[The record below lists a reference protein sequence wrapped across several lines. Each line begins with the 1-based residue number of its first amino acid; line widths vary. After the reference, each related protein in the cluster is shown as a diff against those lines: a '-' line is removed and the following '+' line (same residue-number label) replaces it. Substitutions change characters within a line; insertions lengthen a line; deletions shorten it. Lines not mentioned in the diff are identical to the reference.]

1 MTNCK
6 YKLRKLSVG
15 LVSVGT
21 MLIAPTVLGQEVS
34 ASTTST
40 ETSAASAGV
49 GTSGTA
55 ASETGSGAAVATAT
69 TTTATTNGGPQSTPA
84 VAEATPQPQ
93 AQIAPVAAATS
104 TSSASS
110 SSDGKAPQA
119 VTSSTSPS
127 TPAAASSNGSN
138 QEASAETEPQTM
150 EVEKYTVDKEN
161 SKLNIKDGKTP
172 KTGSSVNN
180 EKDTKLI
187 RNRDGKQRDI
197 VDVTRTVKTNEDGTI
212 DVTVTVKPKQI
223 DEGAD
228 VMALLDV
235 SKKMSEDDF
244 NNAKNKIK
252 KLVKTLTSKS
262 ASNSDNDEHK
272 YNSRNSVRLMTFY
285 REISNPIDIS
295 GKTEEQLDKL
305 LDDLRKKAKANYDWG
320 VDLQGAIHKARE
332 IFNKEKEKKFGKR
345 QHIVLFSQGESTFSY
360 ELQNSVKEDKT
371 KLSRLS
377 GAVTSSNPLLPW
389 PPIFNHTH
397 KNIDMLDDVKNLVKL
412 GQTLGIAGLDNLQ
425 STLSLI
431 SIGSSL
437 AGAFLGGG
445 SLTEYLTLKEYKS
458 GDLKENQFDYT
469 KRVGEG
475 YHFHSF
481 SERKK
486 TGEIPFKS
494 EIEPK
499 IKELFENNKNNQDK
513 SWTEW
518 IFDKLSLTER
528 IQKAKQET
536 LMKLLEYLF
545 YKREYHYYNHNLS
558 AIAEA
563 KMAQQEGIT
572 FYSVDVTDLKTTSKR
587 VKRQVESKEDKKK
600 EKDREDIEK
609 ERNEKFDNYL
619 KQMSEGGK
627 DFFEDVDKAEEFKD
641 ILTNVTVTETFED
654 GVNVKDNSWQVSSEN
669 NNSLHSN
676 YKSVTHKA
684 ASDASWWSLY
694 SNKESLTWTISKEQL
709 KEAFEKNSS
718 LTFKYKLQV
727 NKQKLLD
734 KNKNRTKRDT
744 STENKTSVTKDIISN
759 TVNYKINNQ
768 EVKGNKLDDVKL
780 TYTKETVPVP
790 DVEGEV
796 VPIPEK
802 PLVEPMTPLYPA
814 IPNYPT
820 PDIPTPQLP
829 KDEDLE
835 ISGGHGPIV
844 DIVEDTGTGVEGGA
858 QNGVV
863 STQENKDPIVDIT
876 EDTQPGMSG
885 SNDAT
890 VVEEDTAPKRPDV
903 LVGGQ
908 SDPIDITEDTQPGMS
923 GSNDATVVE
932 EDTAPKRPD
941 VLVGGQSDPIDITED
956 TQPGMSGSNDATV
969 IEEDT
974 KPKRFFH
981 FDNEPQAPEKPKEQP
996 SLSLPQAPVYKA
1008 AHHLPASG
1016 DKREASFTIAA
1027 LTIIGA
1033 AGLLSKKRRD
1043 TEEN

>member
-34 ASTTST
+34 TTGST
-40 ETSAASAGV
+40 ETSAASTASV
-49 GTSGTA
+49 DATTSGTTA
-55 ASETGSGAAVATAT
+55 SGASGESSDASVASSEGSQGSESAP
-69 TTTATTNGGPQSTPA
+69 ASPQ
-84 VAEATPQPQ
+84 PQPQ
-93 AQIAPVAAATS
+93 AQTAPAATS
-104 TSSASS
+104 ASS
-110 SSDGKAPQA
+110 KAKTEEQTPKA
-119 VTSSTSPS
+119 ATSSTPS
-127 TPAAASSNGSN
+127 TPAASSSSNSN
-138 QEASAETEPQTM
+138 QEASAETEPQM
-150 EVEKYTVDKEN
+150 MDVEKYTVDKE
-161 SKLNIKDGKTP
+161 SSELKVKDGKKP
-172 KTGSSVNN
+172 KN
-180 EKDTKLI
+180 ENKVDKDTKLI
-187 RNRDGKQRDI
+187 RNRDGEQRDI
-197 VDVTRTVKTNEDGTI
+197 FDIKREVKTNADGTI
-212 DVTVTVKPKQI
+212 DVTVTVTPKEI
-223 DEGAD
+223 DKGAD

-235 SKKMSEDDF
+235 SQKMTKENFDKAKEQIKKM
-244 NNAKNKIK
+244 
-252 KLVKTLTSKS
+252 VTTLTGEPTDGKE
-262 ASNSDNDEHK
+262 NHNR
-272 YNSRNSVRLMTFY
+272 RNSVRLMTFY
-285 REISNPIDIS
+285 RKISEPIDLS
-295 GKTEEQLDKL
+295 GKTSEEVEKELDNIWDKV
-305 LDDLRKKAKANYDWG
+305 KKEDWDWG
-320 VDLQGAIHKARE
+320 VDLQGAIHKARD
-332 IFNKEKEKKFGKR
+332 IFKKEKESKKR

-360 ELQNSVKEDKT
+360 DINDKDKNNT
-371 KLSRLS
+371 VRKNRIT
-377 GAVTSSNPLLPW
+377 GKVTTSNPLFPW
-389 PPIFNHTH
+389 LPIFNHTNQ
-397 KNIDMLDDVKNLVKL
+397 KAEVTDDVAKL
-412 GQTLGIAGLDNLQ
+412 LDFAEKMGISLPKELRAGVQ
-425 STLSLI
+425 AIGLSNSFL
-431 SIGSSL
+431 SIFTGS
-437 AGAFLGGG
+437 G
-445 SLTEYLTLKEYKS
+445 LTEYLTLNEYGS
-458 GDLKENQFDYT
+458 DILKEKQFDYT

-475 YHFHSF
+475 YYYHSYSKRTHGDKMLF
-481 SERKK
+481 EKQIR
-486 TGEIPFKS
+486 EVLEQFL
-494 EIEPK
+494 PK
-499 IKELFENNKNNQDK
+499 IE
-513 SWTEW
+513 SREW
-518 IFDKLSLTER
+518 AKKFIDIFGLQG
-528 IQKAKQET
+528 QKVDQIGVDVI
-536 LMKLLEYLF
+536 MKVINSIF
-545 YKREYHYYNHNLS
+545 YSRQYYYYNHNLS

-563 KMAQQEGIT
+563 KMAQEEGIT
-572 FYSVDVTDLKTTSKR
+572 FYSVDVTDLKPKR
-587 VKRQVESKEDKKK
+587 AKRQAAVLQKTTKK
-600 EKDREDIEK
+600 ESEEDR
-609 ERNEKFDNYL
+609 NNKFDGYL
-619 KQMSEGGK
+619 KKMSEGGK
-627 DFFEDVDKAEEFKD
+627 EFFNDVDEADKFKD
-641 ILTNVTVTETFED
+641 TLTEVTVTETFENS
-654 GVNVKDNSWQVSSEN
+654 VSVENQSWKVSSNSNHKENVKYTNAQKNRNWFSSE
-669 NNSLHSN
+669 
-676 YKSVTHKA
+676 V
-684 ASDASWWSLY
+684 
-694 SNKESLTWTISKEQL
+694 KESLTWTISKEQL
-709 KEAFEKNSS
+709 KQAFEDGKP
-718 LTFKYKLQV
+718 LTLTYKLKV
-727 NKQKLLD
+727 DNNKLKKALD
-734 KNKNRTKRDT
+734 DKRKNRPKR
-744 STENKTSVTKDIISN
+744 SIPTENENSVTEKIISN
-759 TVNYKINNQ
+759 TVNYKINKQ

-814 IPNYPT
+814 IPNY
-820 PDIPTPQLP
+820 PTPQLP

-1016 DKREASFTIAA
+1016 DKREASFTIVA

>member
-34 ASTTST
+34 ASNSST
-40 ETSAASAGV
+40 ETSATAATTTPSAGT
-49 GTSGTA
+49 GTSTGEA
-55 ASETGSGAAVATAT
+55 AGSGARSEATVATAT
-69 TTTATTNGGPQSTPA
+69 TTNGGTQSTTA
-84 VAEATPQPQ
+84 VAEATPQLQTQTP
-93 AQIAPVAAATS
+93 PAATS

-110 SSDGKAPQA
+110 TSSSEDKAPKA
-119 VTSSTSPS
+119 ASTTSSSATVASP
-127 TPAAASSNGSN
+127 SNGSN
-138 QEASAETEPQTM
+138 QGAGTEAAPQM
-150 EVEKYTVDKEN
+150 MDVEKYTVDKE
-161 SKLNIKDGKTP
+161 SSELNIKDGETP
-172 KTGSSVNN
+172 KNRSSVT
-180 EKDTKLI
+180 KDTKLI

-235 SKKMSEDDF
+235 SKKMTQENFDK
-244 NNAKNKIK
+244 AKEQIK
-252 KLVKTLTSKS
+252 KMVTTLTSKT
-262 ASNSDNDEHK
+262 ASGEQENHNR
-272 YNSRNSVRLMTFY
+272 RNSVRLITFY
-285 REISNPIDIS
+285 RKVNEPIELTAENVEA
-295 GKTEEQLDKL
+295 KLKEVWEQA
-305 LDDLRKKAKANYDWG
+305 KKDWDWG

-332 IFNKEKEKKFGKR
+332 IFNKEKEKNSGKR

-360 ELQNSVKEDKT
+360 DINDKD
-371 KLSRLS
+371 KDNIVQKNRIA
-377 GAVTSSNPLLPW
+377 GKVTTSNPLFPW
-389 PPIFNHTH
+389 LPIFNHTH
-397 KNIDMLDDVKNLVKL
+397 QKADMIDDVKYLIQLGEKL
-412 GQTLGIAGLDNLQ
+412 GIEGLSGLKDKLSFAGLA
-425 STLSLI
+425 S
-431 SIGSSL
+431 GL
-437 AGAFLGGG
+437 AGTIFGGG
-445 SLTEYLTLKEYKS
+445 SLTEYLSLKEYQTDKLS
-458 GDLKENQFDYT
+458 ANHFNYE

-475 YHFHSF
+475 YYYHSF
-481 SERKK
+481 SERKTSEMPNRSLIK
-486 TGEIPFKS
+486 QQLEGLFKDQEGSWFKS
-494 EIEPK
+494 ILE
-499 IKELFENNKNNQDK
+499 
-513 SWTEW
+513 T
-518 IFDKLSLTER
+518 LSLTSDY
-528 IQKAKQET
+528 QKAKEAA
-536 LMKLLEYLF
+536 LLKLLDYLF
-545 YKREYHYYNHNLS
+545 HKREYIYYNHNLS

-563 KMAQQEGIT
+563 QMAQQEGIT
-572 FYSVDVTDLKTTSKR
+572 FYSVDVTESNTAKR
-587 VKRQVESKEDKKK
+587 VKRQTATPINNNDKKK
-600 EKDREDIEK
+600 EIEE
-609 ERNEKFDNYL
+609 ERHKKFDSYL
-619 KQMSEGGK
+619 KQMSEDGK
-627 DFFEDVDKAEEFKD
+627 EFFTGVDKADKFKD
-641 ILTNVTVTETFED
+641 TLTELTIRDEFTNNVTVQ
-654 GVNVKDNSWQVSSEN
+654 DNSEGTKYKTNLTNGSPSVSYTPANQSSWF
-669 NNSLHSN
+669 NS
-676 YKSVTHKA
+676 T
-684 ASDASWWSLY
+684 
-694 SNKESLTWTISKEQL
+694 KESLTWTISKDQL
-709 KEAFEKNSS
+709 KKAFEEGKP
-718 LTFKYKLQV
+718 LTLTYKLKV
-727 NKQKLLD
+727 EKEKFKEALENHQKR
-734 KNKNRTKRDT
+734 KKR
-744 STENKTSVTKDIISN
+744 SKPTENENSVTKDIISN
-759 TVNYKINNQ
+759 TITYKINKQ
-768 EVKGNKLDDVKL
+768 KVEGNKLENVKL

-790 DVEGEV
+790 DVEGTVEV
-796 VPIPEK
+796 PKVPEK

-814 IPNYPT
+814 IPNY
-820 PDIPTPQLP
+820 PTPQLP

-876 EDTQPGMSG
+876 EDTQPGMSD

-890 VVEEDTAPKRPDV
+890 VVEEDTAPKRPDI

-941 VLVGGQSDPIDITED
+941 ILVGGQSDPIDITED

-996 SLSLPQAPVYKA
+996 SLQDSNSLPQAPAYKA

-1016 DKREASFTIAA
+1016 DKREVYFTIAA

>member
-34 ASTTST
+34 TSASST
-40 ETSAASAGV
+40 ETSANTNTNTSTASAGT

-55 ASETGSGAAVATAT
+55 STTPSVGTSTGGAAGGEAAVASS
-69 TTTATTNGGPQSTPA
+69 GGSQSSDTTPA
-84 VAEATPQPQ
+84 SPQ
-93 AQIAPVAAATS
+93 AQTSEQPAATS
-104 TSSASS
+104 TSSNS
-110 SSDGKAPQA
+110 SSDGQTPKTA
-119 VTSSTSPS
+119 TTSPS
-127 TPAAASSNGSN
+127 TPVVANSNGN
-138 QEASAETEPQTM
+138 QVTGTEASPQM
-150 EVEKYTVDKEN
+150 MDVEKYTVDKE
-161 SKLNIKDGKTP
+161 SSELNIKDGKTP
-172 KTGSSVNN
+172 KNGISVT
-180 EKDTKLI
+180 KDTKLI

-197 VDVTRTVKTNEDGTI
+197 VDVTRTVKANEDGTI

-235 SKKMSEDDF
+235 SKKMTQENFDK
-244 NNAKNKIK
+244 AKEQIK
-252 KLVKTLTSKS
+252 KLVTTLTSKS
-262 ASNSDNDEHK
+262 DGGKENLN
-272 YNSRNSVRLMTFY
+272 NRNTVRLMTFY
-285 REISNPIDIS
+285 RKISEPIDLS
-295 GKTEEQLDKL
+295 GKTEQQVCEELDKIWNRVKNE
-305 LDDLRKKAKANYDWG
+305 DWDWG
-320 VDLQGAIHKARE
+320 VDLQGAIHKARD
-332 IFNKEKEKKFGKR
+332 IFKREKESKKR

-360 ELQNSVKEDKT
+360 DIKDKSDRKVT
-371 KLSRLS
+371 KTRITEK
-377 GAVTSSNPLLPW
+377 VTTSNPLLPW

-397 KNIDMLDDVKNLVKL
+397 KNIDMLDDVKHLVKL
-412 GQTLGIAGLDNLQ
+412 GQALGITGLDNLQ
-425 STLSLI
+425 STLKLVST
-431 SIGSSL
+431 GSNL
-437 AGAFLGGG
+437 AGLVLGGG

-458 GDLKENQFDYT
+458 GSLTESQFDYT

-481 SERKK
+481 SERKE
-486 TGEIPFKS
+486 TGELPFKN
-494 EIEPK
+494 EIESR
-499 IKELFENNKNNQDK
+499 IKGLFKSNETDAK
-513 SWTEW
+513 SWFES
-518 IFDKLSLTER
+518 ILDKLSLTER
-528 IQKAKQET
+528 VQKAKQEA
-536 LMKLLEYLF
+536 LMKLLGYLF

-572 FYSVDVTDLKTTSKR
+572 FYSVDVTDLNTTSKR
-587 VKRQVESKEDKKK
+587 VKRQIESEEDKKK
-600 EKDREDIEK
+600 EKEKEDIEK
-609 ERNEKFDNYL
+609 KRHEKFDKYL
-619 KQMSEGGK
+619 KEMSEGGNA
-627 DFFEDVDKAEEFKD
+627 FFNDVGKADKFKD
-641 ILTNVTVTETFED
+641 TLTELTIKDEFTDKVTVEKNSLNKPLTNELSRTN
-654 GVNVKDNSWQVSSEN
+654 GVQHREVNTSYLNFWGSS
-669 NNSLHSN
+669 
-676 YKSVTHKA
+676 
-684 ASDASWWSLY
+684 
-694 SNKESLTWTISKEQL
+694 KESLTWTISKDQL
-709 KEAFEKNSS
+709 REAFEKDGF
-718 LTFKYKLQV
+718 LTFKYTLRI
-727 NKQKLLD
+727 NKDKLLGTD
-734 KNKNRTKRDT
+734 KKRTKRDI

-759 TVNYKINNQ
+759 TVTYKINEQ
-768 EVKGNKLDDVKL
+768 KVEGNKLDDVKL

-814 IPNYPT
+814 IPNYLT

-890 VVEEDTAPKRPDV
+890 VIEEDTTPKRPDI

-908 SDPIDITEDTQPGMS
+908 SE
-923 GSNDATVVE
+923 
-932 EDTAPKRPD
+932 
-941 VLVGGQSDPIDITED
+941 PIDITED

-996 SLSLPQAPVYKA
+996 SLQDSNSLPQAPAYKA

-1016 DKREASFTIAA
+1016 DKREVYFTIAA

>member
-34 ASTTST
+34 TSASST
-40 ETSAASAGV
+40 ETSANTNTNTSTASAGT

-55 ASETGSGAAVATAT
+55 STTPSVGTSTGGAAGGEAAVASS
-69 TTTATTNGGPQSTPA
+69 GGSQSSDTTPA
-84 VAEATPQPQ
+84 SPQ
-93 AQIAPVAAATS
+93 AQTSEQPAATS
-104 TSSASS
+104 TSSNS
-110 SSDGKAPQA
+110 SSDGQTPKTA
-119 VTSSTSPS
+119 TTSPS
-127 TPAAASSNGSN
+127 TPVVANSNGN
-138 QEASAETEPQTM
+138 QVTGTEASPQM
-150 EVEKYTVDKEN
+150 MDVEKYTVDKE
-161 SKLNIKDGKTP
+161 SSELNIKDGKTP
-172 KTGSSVNN
+172 KNGISVT
-180 EKDTKLI
+180 KDTKLI

-197 VDVTRTVKTNEDGTI
+197 VDVTRTVKANEDGTI

-235 SKKMSEDDF
+235 SKKMTQENFDK
-244 NNAKNKIK
+244 AKEQIK
-252 KLVKTLTSKS
+252 KLVTTLTSKS
-262 ASNSDNDEHK
+262 DGGKENLN
-272 YNSRNSVRLMTFY
+272 NRNTVRLMTFY
-285 REISNPIDIS
+285 RKISEPIDLS
-295 GKTEEQLDKL
+295 GKTEQQVCEELDKIWNRVKNE
-305 LDDLRKKAKANYDWG
+305 DWDWG
-320 VDLQGAIHKARE
+320 VDLQGAIHKARD
-332 IFNKEKEKKFGKR
+332 IFKREKESKKR

-360 ELQNSVKEDKT
+360 DIKDKSDREVT
-371 KLSRLS
+371 KTRITEK
-377 GAVTSSNPLLPW
+377 VTTSNPLLPW

-397 KNIDMLDDVKNLVKL
+397 KNIDMLDDVKHLVKL
-412 GQTLGIAGLDNLQ
+412 GQALGITGLDNLQ
-425 STLSLI
+425 STLKLAST
-431 SIGSSL
+431 GSNL
-437 AGAFLGGG
+437 AGLVLGGG

-458 GDLKENQFDYT
+458 GSLTESQFDYT

-481 SERKK
+481 SERKE
-486 TGEIPFKS
+486 TGELPFKN
-494 EIEPK
+494 EIESR
-499 IKELFENNKNNQDK
+499 IKGLFKSNETDAK
-513 SWTEW
+513 SWFES
-518 IFDKLSLTER
+518 ILDKLSLTER
-528 IQKAKQET
+528 VQKAKQEA
-536 LMKLLEYLF
+536 LMKLLGYLF

-572 FYSVDVTDLKTTSKR
+572 FYSVDVTDLNTTSKR
-587 VKRQVESKEDKKK
+587 VKRQIESEEDKKK
-600 EKDREDIEK
+600 EKEKEDIEK
-609 ERNEKFDNYL
+609 KRHEKFDKYL
-619 KQMSEGGK
+619 KEMSEGGNA
-627 DFFEDVDKAEEFKD
+627 FFNDVGKADKFKD
-641 ILTNVTVTETFED
+641 TLTELTIKDEFTDKVTVEKNSLNKPLTNELSRTNRVQHRE
-654 GVNVKDNSWQVSSEN
+654 VNTSYLNFWGSS
-669 NNSLHSN
+669 
-676 YKSVTHKA
+676 
-684 ASDASWWSLY
+684 
-694 SNKESLTWTISKEQL
+694 KESLTWTISKDQL
-709 KEAFEKNSS
+709 REAFEKDGF
-718 LTFKYKLQV
+718 LTFKYTLRI
-727 NKQKLLD
+727 NKDKLLGTD
-734 KNKNRTKRDT
+734 KKRTKRDI

-759 TVNYKINNQ
+759 TVTYKINEQ
-768 EVKGNKLDDVKL
+768 KVEGNKLDDVKL

-814 IPNYPT
+814 IPNYLT

-890 VVEEDTAPKRPDV
+890 VIEEDTTPKRPDI

-908 SDPIDITEDTQPGMS
+908 SE
-923 GSNDATVVE
+923 
-932 EDTAPKRPD
+932 
-941 VLVGGQSDPIDITED
+941 PIDITED

-996 SLSLPQAPVYKA
+996 SLQDSNSLPQAPAYKA

-1016 DKREASFTIAA
+1016 DKREVYFTIAA

>member
-34 ASTTST
+34 TTGST
-40 ETSAASAGV
+40 ETSAASTASV
-49 GTSGTA
+49 DATTSGTTA
-55 ASETGSGAAVATAT
+55 SGASGESSDASVASSEGSQGSESAP
-69 TTTATTNGGPQSTPA
+69 ASPQ
-84 VAEATPQPQ
+84 PQPQ
-93 AQIAPVAAATS
+93 AQTAPAATS
-104 TSSASS
+104 ASS
-110 SSDGKAPQA
+110 KAKTEEQTPKA
-119 VTSSTSPS
+119 ATSSTPS
-127 TPAAASSNGSN
+127 TPAASSSSNSN
-138 QEASAETEPQTM
+138 QEASAETEPQM
-150 EVEKYTVDKEN
+150 MDVEKYTVDKE
-161 SKLNIKDGKTP
+161 SSELKVKDGKKP
-172 KTGSSVNN
+172 KN
-180 EKDTKLI
+180 ENKVDKDTKLI
-187 RNRDGKQRDI
+187 RNRDGEQRDI
-197 VDVTRTVKTNEDGTI
+197 FDIKREVKTNADGTI
-212 DVTVTVKPKQI
+212 DVTVTVTPKEI
-223 DEGAD
+223 DKGAD

-235 SKKMSEDDF
+235 SQKMTKENFDKAKEQIKKM
-244 NNAKNKIK
+244 
-252 KLVKTLTSKS
+252 VTTLTGEPTDGKE
-262 ASNSDNDEHK
+262 NRNR
-272 YNSRNSVRLMTFY
+272 RNSVRLMTFY
-285 REISNPIDIS
+285 RKISEPIDLS
-295 GKTEEQLDKL
+295 GKTSEEVEKELDNIWDKV
-305 LDDLRKKAKANYDWG
+305 KKEDWDWG
-320 VDLQGAIHKARE
+320 VDLQGAIHKARD
-332 IFNKEKEKKFGKR
+332 IFKKEKESKKR

-360 ELQNSVKEDKT
+360 DINDKDKNNT
-371 KLSRLS
+371 VRKNRIT
-377 GAVTSSNPLLPW
+377 GKVTTSNPLFPW
-389 PPIFNHTH
+389 LPIFNHTNQ
-397 KNIDMLDDVKNLVKL
+397 KAEVIDDVDKL
-412 GQTLGIAGLDNLQ
+412 LDFAEKMGISLPKGLRAGVQAIGLSNSFL
-425 STLSLI
+425 STFT
-431 SIGSSL
+431 GSR
-437 AGAFLGGG
+437 
-445 SLTEYLTLKEYKS
+445 LTEYLTLNEYGS
-458 GDLKENQFDYT
+458 DILKEKQFDYT

-475 YHFHSF
+475 YYYHSY
-481 SERKK
+481 SKRTHGDKM
-486 TGEIPFKS
+486 PFEKQIR
-494 EIEPK
+494 EFLEQFLPK
-499 IKELFENNKNNQDK
+499 IE
-513 SWTEW
+513 SREW
-518 IFDKLSLTER
+518 AKKFIDIFGLQG
-528 IQKAKQET
+528 QKVDQIGVNVI
-536 LMKLLEYLF
+536 MKVINSIF
-545 YKREYHYYNHNLS
+545 YSRQYYYYNHNLS

-563 KMAQQEGIT
+563 KMAQEEGIT
-572 FYSVDVTDLKTTSKR
+572 FYSVDVTDLKPKR
-587 VKRQVESKEDKKK
+587 AKRQAAVLQKTTKK
-600 EKDREDIEK
+600 ESEEDR
-609 ERNEKFDNYL
+609 NNKFDGYL
-619 KQMSEGGK
+619 KKMSEGGK
-627 DFFEDVDKAEEFKD
+627 EFFNDVDEADKFKD
-641 ILTNVTVTETFED
+641 TLTEVTVTETFENS
-654 GVNVKDNSWQVSSEN
+654 VSVENQSWKVSSNSNHKENVKYTNAQKNRNWFSSE
-669 NNSLHSN
+669 
-676 YKSVTHKA
+676 V
-684 ASDASWWSLY
+684 
-694 SNKESLTWTISKEQL
+694 KESLTWTISKEQL
-709 KEAFEKNSS
+709 KQAFEDGKP
-718 LTFKYKLQV
+718 LTLTYKLKV
-727 NKQKLLD
+727 DNNKLKKALD
-734 KNKNRTKRDT
+734 DKRKNRPKR
-744 STENKTSVTKDIISN
+744 SIPTENENSVTEKIISN
-759 TVNYKINNQ
+759 TVNYKINKQ

-814 IPNYPT
+814 IPNY
-820 PDIPTPQLP
+820 PTPQLP

-908 SDPIDITEDTQPGMS
+908 SDPIDITEDTQPSVS

-941 VLVGGQSDPIDITED
+941 ILVGGQSDPIDITED

-1016 DKREASFTIAA
+1016 DKREASFTIVA

>member
-69 TTTATTNGGPQSTPA
+69 TTTATTTATTNGGPQSTPA

-431 SIGSSL
+431 STGSSL

-923 GSNDATVVE
+923 GSNDATV
-932 EDTAPKRPD
+932 
-941 VLVGGQSDPIDITED
+941 
-956 TQPGMSGSNDATV
+956 

>member
-34 ASTTST
+34 TSASST
-40 ETSAASAGV
+40 ETSANTNTSTASAGT

-55 ASETGSGAAVATAT
+55 STTPSVGTSTGGAAGGEAAVASS
-69 TTTATTNGGPQSTPA
+69 GGSQSSDTTPA
-84 VAEATPQPQ
+84 SPQ
-93 AQIAPVAAATS
+93 AQTSEQPAATS
-104 TSSASS
+104 TSSNS
-110 SSDGKAPQA
+110 SSDGQTPKTA
-119 VTSSTSPS
+119 TTSPS
-127 TPAAASSNGSN
+127 TPVVANSNGN
-138 QEASAETEPQTM
+138 QVTGTEASPQM
-150 EVEKYTVDKEN
+150 MDVEKYTVDKE
-161 SKLNIKDGKTP
+161 SSELNIKDGKTP
-172 KTGSSVNN
+172 KNGISVT
-180 EKDTKLI
+180 KDTKLI

-197 VDVTRTVKTNEDGTI
+197 VDVTRTVKANEDGTI

-235 SKKMSEDDF
+235 SKKMTQENFDK
-244 NNAKNKIK
+244 AKEQIK
-252 KLVKTLTSKS
+252 KLVTTLTSKS
-262 ASNSDNDEHK
+262 DGGKENLN
-272 YNSRNSVRLMTFY
+272 NRNTVRLMTFY
-285 REISNPIDIS
+285 RKISEPIDLS
-295 GKTEEQLDKL
+295 GKTEQQVCEELDKIWNRVKNE
-305 LDDLRKKAKANYDWG
+305 DWDWG
-320 VDLQGAIHKARE
+320 VDLQGAIHKARD
-332 IFNKEKEKKFGKR
+332 IFKREKESKKR

-360 ELQNSVKEDKT
+360 DIKDKSDREVT
-371 KLSRLS
+371 KTRITEK
-377 GAVTSSNPLLPW
+377 VTTSNPLLPW

-397 KNIDMLDDVKNLVKL
+397 KNIDMLDDVKHLVKL
-412 GQTLGIAGLDNLQ
+412 GQALGITGLDNLQ
-425 STLSLI
+425 STLKLVST
-431 SIGSSL
+431 GSNL
-437 AGAFLGGG
+437 AGLVLGGG

-458 GDLKENQFDYT
+458 GSLTESQFDYT

-481 SERKK
+481 SERKE
-486 TGEIPFKS
+486 TGELPFKN
-494 EIEPK
+494 EIESQ
-499 IKELFENNKNNQDK
+499 IKGLFKSNETDAK
-513 SWTEW
+513 SWFES
-518 IFDKLSLTER
+518 ILDKLSLTER
-528 IQKAKQET
+528 VQKAKQEA
-536 LMKLLEYLF
+536 LMKLLGYLF

-572 FYSVDVTDLKTTSKR
+572 FYSVDVTDLNTTSKR
-587 VKRQVESKEDKKK
+587 VKRQIESEEDKKK
-600 EKDREDIEK
+600 EKEKEDIEK
-609 ERNEKFDNYL
+609 KRHEKFDKYL
-619 KQMSEGGK
+619 KEMSEGGNA
-627 DFFEDVDKAEEFKD
+627 FFNDVGNADKFKD
-641 ILTNVTVTETFED
+641 TLTELTIKDEFTDKVTVEKNSLNKPLTNELSRTNRVQHRE
-654 GVNVKDNSWQVSSEN
+654 VNTSYLNFWGSS
-669 NNSLHSN
+669 
-676 YKSVTHKA
+676 
-684 ASDASWWSLY
+684 
-694 SNKESLTWTISKEQL
+694 KESLTWTISKDQL
-709 KEAFEKNSS
+709 REAFEKDGF
-718 LTFKYKLQV
+718 LTFKYTLRI
-727 NKQKLLD
+727 NKDKLLGTD
-734 KNKNRTKRDT
+734 KKRTKRDI

-759 TVNYKINNQ
+759 TVTYKINEQ
-768 EVKGNKLDDVKL
+768 KVEGNKLDDVKL

-814 IPNYPT
+814 IPNYLT

-890 VVEEDTAPKRPDV
+890 VIEEDTTPKRPDI

-908 SDPIDITEDTQPGMS
+908 SE
-923 GSNDATVVE
+923 
-932 EDTAPKRPD
+932 
-941 VLVGGQSDPIDITED
+941 PIDITED

-996 SLSLPQAPVYKA
+996 SLQDSNSLPQAPAYKA

-1016 DKREASFTIAA
+1016 DKREVYFTIAA

>member
-34 ASTTST
+34 ASSST
-40 ETSAASAGV
+40 ESSTTTANT
-49 GTSGTA
+49 GTGTA
-55 ASETGSGAAVATAT
+55 SGMTATTPSATTDTGEAAGSGARSEA
-69 TTTATTNGGPQSTPA
+69 NGASSVVSSEESQSSGTTPA
-84 VAEATPQPQ
+84 SPQ
-93 AQIAPVAAATS
+93 AQTAPAATS

-110 SSDGKAPQA
+110 SNEKTPKTATTT
-119 VTSSTSPS
+119 TSSTPVAS
-127 TPAAASSNGSN
+127 TSNNSN
-138 QEASAETEPQTM
+138 KVTSTEAETQTM
-150 EVEKYTVDKEN
+150 DVERYTVDKEN

-172 KTGSSVNN
+172 KTRSSVN
-180 EKDTKLI
+180 KDTKLI
-187 RNRDGKQRDI
+187 RNRDDKQRDI

-235 SKKMSEDDF
+235 SQKMTKENFDKAKEQIKKM
-244 NNAKNKIK
+244 
-252 KLVKTLTSKS
+252 VTTLTGEPTDGKK
-262 ASNSDNDEHK
+262 NHNR
-272 YNSRNSVRLMTFY
+272 RNSVRLMTFY
-285 REISNPIDIS
+285 RKVNEPIELTAENVD
-295 GKTEEQLDKL
+295 KTLDEVW
-305 LDDLRKKAKANYDWG
+305 KKAKEDWDWG

-332 IFNKEKEKKFGKR
+332 IFNKEKEKKSGKR

-360 ELQNSVKEDKT
+360 DIKNKSDITKT
-371 KLSRLS
+371 KITEK
-377 GAVTSSNPLLPW
+377 VTTSSPLFPW
-389 PPIFNHTH
+389 LPIFNHTNR
-397 KNIDMLDDVKNLVKL
+397 KAEIIGDLEKVLDMAEKVGISLPSSLKLAVKAL
-412 GQTLGIAGLDNLQ
+412 GLTNSA
-425 STLSLI
+425 
-431 SIGSSL
+431 IGSI
-437 AGAFLGGG
+437 LGKG
-445 SLTEYLTLKEYKS
+445 LTEYLGLTEYS
-458 GDLKENQFDYT
+458 SDNLDGGGFDYS

-475 YHFHSF
+475 YYYHSF
-481 SERKK
+481 SDRKYEN
-486 TGEIPFKS
+486 TMPLEEAIRTALASNF
-494 EIEPK
+494 PK
-499 IKELFENNKNNQDK
+499 LTDNWFFDILNSFVNKD
-513 SWTEW
+513 TVE
-518 IFDKLSLTER
+518 
-528 IQKAKQET
+528 KAK
-536 LMKLLEYLF
+536 LDVIMKVLNSIF
-545 YKREYHYYNHNLS
+545 YKREYRYYNHNLS

-572 FYSVDVTDLKTTSKR
+572 FYSVDVTDLNSASKR
-587 VKRQVESKEDKKK
+587 VRRQAAVRKGTKEEENKKN
-600 EKDREDIEK
+600 EE
-609 ERNEKFDNYL
+609 ERNTKFDTYL
-619 KQMSEGGK
+619 KKMSEGNN
-627 DFFEDVDKAEEFKD
+627 FLSNVEERDKFKD
-641 ILTNVTVTETFED
+641 TLTELTIKDEFTDKVTVEKDSWSKSITD
-654 GVNVKDNSWQVSSEN
+654 GLKNSNNNNVKHQQANTSTWSFFSS
-669 NNSLHSN
+669 S
-676 YKSVTHKA
+676 
-684 ASDASWWSLY
+684 
-694 SNKESLTWTISKEQL
+694 KESLTWIISKEQL
-709 KEAFEKNSS
+709 KEAFEKNGS
-718 LTFKYKLQV
+718 LTFKYKLRV
-727 NKQKLLD
+727 NKDKLLD
-734 KNKNRTKRDT
+734 KDKKRTKRDT
-744 STENKTSVTKDIISN
+744 PTENKTSVTADIISN
-759 TVNYKINNQ
+759 TVDYKINNQ
-768 EVKGNKLDDVKL
+768 EVKGNKLDAVKL

-814 IPNYPT
+814 IPNY
-820 PDIPTPQLP
+820 PTPQLP

-908 SDPIDITEDTQPGMS
+908 SDPIDITEDTQPSVS

-932 EDTAPKRPD
+932 EDTVPKRPD
-941 VLVGGQSDPIDITED
+941 ILVGGQSDPIDITED

-1016 DKREASFTIAA
+1016 DKREASFTIVA

>member
-34 ASTTST
+34 TSASST
-40 ETSAASAGV
+40 ETSANTNTNTSTASAGT

-55 ASETGSGAAVATAT
+55 STTPSVGTSTGGAAGGEAAVASS
-69 TTTATTNGGPQSTPA
+69 GGSQSSDTTPA
-84 VAEATPQPQ
+84 SPQ
-93 AQIAPVAAATS
+93 AQTSEQPAATS
-104 TSSASS
+104 TSSNS
-110 SSDGKAPQA
+110 SSDGQTPKTA
-119 VTSSTSPS
+119 TTSPS
-127 TPAAASSNGSN
+127 TPVVANSNGN
-138 QEASAETEPQTM
+138 QVTGTEASPQM
-150 EVEKYTVDKEN
+150 MDVEKYTVDKE
-161 SKLNIKDGKTP
+161 SSELNIKDGKTP
-172 KTGSSVNN
+172 KNGISVT
-180 EKDTKLI
+180 KDTKLI

-197 VDVTRTVKTNEDGTI
+197 VDVTRTVKANEDGTI

-235 SKKMSEDDF
+235 SKKMTQENFDK
-244 NNAKNKIK
+244 AKEQIK
-252 KLVKTLTSKS
+252 KLVTTLTSKS
-262 ASNSDNDEHK
+262 DGGKENLN
-272 YNSRNSVRLMTFY
+272 NRNTVRLMTFY
-285 REISNPIDIS
+285 RKISEPIDLS
-295 GKTEEQLDKL
+295 GKTEQQVCEELDKIWNRVKNE
-305 LDDLRKKAKANYDWG
+305 DWDWG
-320 VDLQGAIHKARE
+320 VDLQGAIHKARD
-332 IFNKEKEKKFGKR
+332 IFKREKESKKR

-360 ELQNSVKEDKT
+360 DIKDKSDRKVT
-371 KLSRLS
+371 KTRITEK
-377 GAVTSSNPLLPW
+377 VTTSNPLLPW

-397 KNIDMLDDVKNLVKL
+397 KNIDMLDDVKHLVKL
-412 GQTLGIAGLDNLQ
+412 GQALGITGLDNLQ
-425 STLSLI
+425 STLKLVST
-431 SIGSSL
+431 GSNL
-437 AGAFLGGG
+437 AGLVLGGG

-458 GDLKENQFDYT
+458 GSLTESQFDYT

-481 SERKK
+481 SERKE
-486 TGEIPFKS
+486 TGELPFKN
-494 EIEPK
+494 EIESR
-499 IKELFENNKNNQDK
+499 IKGLFKSNETDAK
-513 SWTEW
+513 SWFES
-518 IFDKLSLTER
+518 ILDKLSLTER
-528 IQKAKQET
+528 VQKAKQEA
-536 LMKLLEYLF
+536 LMKLLGYLF

-572 FYSVDVTDLKTTSKR
+572 FYSVDVTDLNTTSKR
-587 VKRQVESKEDKKK
+587 VKRQIGQIESEEDKKK
-600 EKDREDIEK
+600 EKEKEDIEK
-609 ERNEKFDNYL
+609 KRHEKFDKYL
-619 KQMSEGGK
+619 KEMSEGGNA
-627 DFFEDVDKAEEFKD
+627 FFNDVGKADKFKD
-641 ILTNVTVTETFED
+641 TLTELTIKDEFTDKVTVEKNSLNKPLTNELSRTNRVQHRE
-654 GVNVKDNSWQVSSEN
+654 VNTSYLNFWGSS
-669 NNSLHSN
+669 
-676 YKSVTHKA
+676 
-684 ASDASWWSLY
+684 
-694 SNKESLTWTISKEQL
+694 KESLTWTISKDQL
-709 KEAFEKNSS
+709 REAFEKDGF
-718 LTFKYKLQV
+718 LTFKYTLRI
-727 NKQKLLD
+727 NKDKLLGTD
-734 KNKNRTKRDT
+734 KKRTKRDI

-759 TVNYKINNQ
+759 TVTYKINEQ
-768 EVKGNKLDDVKL
+768 KVEGNKLDDVKL

-814 IPNYPT
+814 IPNYLT

-890 VVEEDTAPKRPDV
+890 VIEEDTTPKRPDI

-908 SDPIDITEDTQPGMS
+908 SE
-923 GSNDATVVE
+923 
-932 EDTAPKRPD
+932 
-941 VLVGGQSDPIDITED
+941 PIDITED

-996 SLSLPQAPVYKA
+996 SLQDSNSLPQAPAYKA

-1016 DKREASFTIAA
+1016 DKREVYFTIAA

>member
-34 ASTTST
+34 TGASSST
-40 ETSAASAGV
+40 ETSASSNNTNTASTV
-49 GTSGTA
+49 ETSTTTSTSGTA
-55 ASETGSGAAVATAT
+55 ASGTGSEAAVASS
-69 TTTATTNGGPQSTPA
+69 GGSQSSGTTPA
-84 VAEATPQPQ
+84 SPQ
-93 AQIAPVAAATS
+93 AQTSEQPAVTSASS
-104 TSSASS
+104 TSSSSEEKTPKAANTASS
-110 SSDGKAPQA
+110 SATVA
-119 VTSSTSPS
+119 SP
-127 TPAAASSNGSN
+127 SNGSN

-150 EVEKYTVDKEN
+150 EVEKYTVDREN
-161 SKLNIKDGKTP
+161 SELKVKDGTQP
-172 KTGSSVNN
+172 KKGRSASQ
-180 EKDTKLI
+180 DTKLI
-187 RNRDGKQRDI
+187 KNRDGKQRDI

-235 SKKMSEDDF
+235 SKKMTEDDF
-244 NNAKNKIK
+244 KNAKEKIK
-252 KLVKTLTSKS
+252 KLVTTLTSKS
-262 ASNSDNDEHK
+262 PDGQPNHNA
-272 YNSRNSVRLMTFY
+272 RNSVRLMTFY
-285 REISNPIDIS
+285 HKVNEPIELTAENVDA
-295 GKTEEQLDKL
+295 KLKEVWEQA
-305 LDDLRKKAKANYDWG
+305 KKDWDWG

-332 IFNKEKEKKFGKR
+332 IFNKEKEKKSGKR

-360 ELQNSVKEDKT
+360 DINDKNNSKLTKT
-371 KLSRLS
+371 RITGK
-377 GAVTSSNPLLPW
+377 VTSSNPLLRW
-389 PPIFNHTH
+389 PPILEHTH
-397 KNIDMLDDVKNLVKL
+397 KNGDMISDVKTLIAFASKL
-412 GQTLGIAGLDNLQ
+412 GIKGLSWIQAPLDGLKLGGDIL
-425 STLSLI
+425 
-431 SIGSSL
+431 GSV
-437 AGAFLGGG
+437 LGGG
-445 SLTEYLTLKEYKS
+445 GLGEYLTLKEYDSHKLNE
-458 GDLKENQFDYT
+458 DQFNYT

-475 YHFHSF
+475 YHYHSF
-481 SERKK
+481 SNRE
-486 TGEIPFKS
+486 S
-494 EIEPK
+494 EDKMPLEPQIEAALKAALPK
-499 IKELFENNKNNQDK
+499 FEENNWFTKVLTYFNLKGRAEQAKLDIIMKVIK
-513 SWTEW
+513 SV
-518 IFDKLSLTER
+518 
-528 IQKAKQET
+528 
-536 LMKLLEYLF
+536 F
-545 YKREYHYYNHNLS
+545 YKRQYHYYNHNLS

-563 KMAQQEGIT
+563 KMAQEEGIT
-572 FYSVDVTDLKTTSKR
+572 FYSVDVTDSKTTLKR
-587 VKRQVESKEDKKK
+587 AKRQTAVRPESAKK
-600 EKDREDIEK
+600 ESEE
-609 ERNEKFDNYL
+609 ERNKKFDEYLEKMSEDSKFFTDVDQAEKF
-619 KQMSEGGK
+619 K
-627 DFFEDVDKAEEFKD
+627 DT
-641 ILTNVTVTETFED
+641 LTNVTVTETFED
-654 GVNVKDNSWQVSSEN
+654 GVNVKENSCQTSLDSN
-669 NNSLHSN
+669 NNSSN
-676 YKSVTHKA
+676 SNCGGDVKYQKS
-684 ASDASWWSLY
+684 SESSWWGST
-694 SNKESLTWTISKEQL
+694 KESLTWTISKEQL

-718 LTFKYKLQV
+718 LTFKYQLQV

-734 KNKNRTKRDT
+734 KNKNRTKRSI
-744 STENKTSVTKDIISN
+744 STENENSVTEKIISN
-759 TVNYKINNQ
+759 TTTYKINGQ
-768 EVKGNKLDDVKL
+768 GVKGNKLDDVKL

-814 IPNYPT
+814 IPNY
-820 PDIPTPQLP
+820 PTPQLP

-923 GSNDATVVE
+923 GA
-932 EDTAPKRPD
+932 
-941 VLVGGQSDPIDITED
+941 
-956 TQPGMSGSNDATV
+956 NDATV

-1016 DKREASFTIAA
+1016 DKREASFTIVA